1 MIKTYF
7 FIPANKHRFI
17 EKIPEISADNFVLDF
32 EDALN
37 NDFDLAFDNVE
48 KLNNKENF
56 WVRPILFDGDNNLDT
71 KVLKKLVSLGFKNFI
86 LPKVETI
93 DEMEIISNFSFSK
106 ENKFILLIESAKA
119 YLNIKNLLGTQLN
132 ITGISLGSHDFFNDL
147 GMKYSLKNLK
157 RFRENIHLFAR
168 AYEIESIDVASMLI
182 EDTREFKEE
191 VLTGFQMG
199 YRSKFILH
207 PKQLEEIE
215 EMIFFDKDEIVFAE
229 KVLSKIPN
237 LTNEIGVLNIEGR
250 ILEKP
255 HVKRILEIKKWIEK
269 HESK

>member
-1 MIKTYF
+1 MIETYF

-32 EDALN
+32 EDALS

-48 KLNNKENF
+48 KLTNKDFF
-56 WVRPILFDGDNNLDT
+56 WVRPTLFDKGNNLDT
-71 KVLKKLVSLGFKNFI
+71 KVLKKLISLGFKNFI
-86 LPKVETI
+86 LPKVETV
-93 DEMEIISNFSFSK
+93 DEMEVISNFSFSK

-119 YLNIKNLLGTQLN
+119 YLNIKSLLETQLN
-132 ITGISLGSHDFFNDL
+132 IVGISLGSHDFFNDL

-168 AYEIESIDVASMLI
+168 AYKIESIDVASMLI
-182 EDTREFKEE
+182 EDVKEFKEE

-207 PKQLEEIE
+207 PKQLEAMN
-215 EMIFFDKDEIVFAE
+215 EMLFFDDDEVAFAK
-229 KVLSKIPN
+229 KVLSGKPN
-237 LTNEIGVLNIEGR
+237 LTSEIGVLNIDGR

-255 HVKRILEIKKWIEK
+255 HVKRILEIKKWIQK
-269 HESK
+269 YESK